1 MTDWFARPVLH
12 VTDVEAS
19 LRFYESEILFEFHH
33 NSWREAQIVTV
44 PNSTLGRA
52 WSPGYLRADAFIA
65 EANRAIRVGLAFC
78 QAEIALRELA
88 GEAGN
93 TIAQ

>member
-44 PNSTLGRA
+44 PNSTPVRA
-52 WSPGYLRADAFIA
+52 RLLVLLRANPFIA
-65 EANRAIRVGLAFC
+65 QPNRAI
-78 QAEIALRELA
+78 
-88 GEAGN
+88 
-93 TIAQ
+93 